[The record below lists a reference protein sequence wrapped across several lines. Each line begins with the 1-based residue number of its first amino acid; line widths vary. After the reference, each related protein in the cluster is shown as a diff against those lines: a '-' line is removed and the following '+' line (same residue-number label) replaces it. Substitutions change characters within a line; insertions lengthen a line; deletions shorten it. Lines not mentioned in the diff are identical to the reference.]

1 MFSQSQFVLL
11 VALIILALVLLNWET
26 RNSMT
31 APDDLPE
38 ESGYTKPKLASKD
51 PNRSSS

>member
-11 VALIILALVLLNWET
+11 VALIVLALVVLNWET

-31 APDDLPE
+31 ALDDSPE
-38 ESGYTKPKLASKD
+38 ESGSTKSKLASKD
-51 PNRSSS
+51 PNRPSS

>member
-1 MFSQSQFVLL
+1 MFSQPQFVLL

-26 RNSMT
+26 RNSIT
-31 APDDLPE
+31 APDDSPE
-38 ESGYTKPKLASKD
+38 EPSHIKPKLASKD